1 MRFLVASCCILLLFG
16 CKTSPRIDLTESQ
29 ASHYAELR
37 VERQREAE
45 SYTLEEK
52 ANYIQQRLH
61 DKMLDTETGLPKKFI
76 RSELEDSSLNIELAA
91 SYLAVLAYQH
101 VCEPSNQ
108 TQRHIQTLLKGIQAA
123 DASNGYDGYLPTKLR
138 RQGDQLIVTRNETHM
153 NLYTQLLYA
162 YTLTLEFVKDEAIQD
177 SILKHMEL
185 IFTHL
190 LKYDFQLHDETGL
203 KMPYSNLR
211 ISHLT
216 INPADRLDGSVFLA
230 VATHYLP
237 PHSAIYPQLMKKKT
251 QADRI
256 YKNVGPLHFDFGMWE
271 IPNAS
276 SSWLALLSLDTLCQI
291 EPATEQRGRLLKL
304 AHKYD
309 THQNPLFLGL
319 IAKHDPHN
327 RATFITKVEARLQ
340 QVPYK
345 HLSTQMV
352 NSDREDL
359 EITTNHYVKRSRYP
373 RSSKPLPLYEI
384 DSDGYLWKRDLLKLD
399 YRRPAGRTY
408 SGIDYLHAYWQLRY
422 VQQL

>member
-1 MRFLVASCCILLLFG
+1 MLLG
-16 CKTSPRIDLTESQ
+16 CKTSPRLDLTDSQ
-29 ASHYAELR
+29 ASHYGQIRE
-37 VERQREAE
+37 ERQREAE

-61 DKMLDTETGLPKKFI
+61 NEMLDTETGLPKKFI
-76 RSELEDSSLNIELAA
+76 RTELEGGSLNIELAA

-101 VCEPSNQ
+101 ACEPSNQ
-108 TQRHIQTLLKGIQAA
+108 TQRRILTLLKGIQAA

-138 RQGDQLIVTRNETHM
+138 RQGDQLIIMRNETHM

-162 YTLTLEFVKDEAIQD
+162 YTLTLEFVKDDAIQD
-177 SILKHMEL
+177 SILKHIEF

-203 KMPYSNLR
+203 KMPHSNLR
-211 ISHLT
+211 ISPLT
-216 INPADRLDGSVFLA
+216 INPADRLDGTVFLT

-237 PHSAIYPQLMKKKT
+237 HDSAIYPQLMQKKAK
-251 QADRI
+251 ADRI
-256 YKNVGPLHFDFGMWE
+256 YKNVGSMHLDFGMWE

-276 SSWLALLSLDTLCQI
+276 SSWLALLSMDTLCQI
-291 EPATEQRGRLLKL
+291 EPGTEQKGRLLKL

-309 THQNPLFLGL
+309 HHQNPLFLGL
-319 IAKHDPHN
+319 IAKHDPHC
-327 RATFITKVEARLQ
+327 RASFIAKVESRLKE
-340 QVPYK
+340 VPYK

-352 NSDREDL
+352 NSNREDL
-359 EITTNHYVKRSRYP
+359 EVTTNHYVKRSGYP

-384 DSDGYLWKRDLLKLD
+384 DSDGYRWKRDLLKLD

-408 SGIDYLHAYWQLRY
+408 TGIDYLHAYWQLRY